1 MRFVPAITAAV
12 LASGLA
18 AAPAVAASSGSVDTG
33 YTTPG
38 NSDDG
43 YRDDGYRGG
52 ARAPA
57 GNWMSI
63 GAIADQFTQK
73 GYAVRG
79 VEVDDGRYEVEA
91 IDSNGMMIEAYVDP
105 VTGRILR
112 QERDD

>member
-12 LASGLA
+12 LATGLA
-18 AAPAVAASSGSVDTG
+18 AAPAVAASNGTVDSG
-33 YTTPG
+33 YTTTG

-43 YRDDGYRGG
+43 YRG

-73 GYAVRG
+73 GYTVRG

-91 IDSNGMMIEAYVDP
+91 IDPNGMMIEAYVDP
-105 VTGRILR
+105 VTGRVLR

>member
-12 LASGLA
+12 LATGLA
-18 AAPAVAASSGSVDTG
+18 AAPAVAASNGSVDSG
-33 YTTPG
+33 YTTTG
-38 NSDDG
+38 NS
-43 YRDDGYRGG
+43 DDGYRGG

-91 IDSNGMMIEAYVDP
+91 IDPNGMMIEAYVDP
-105 VTGRILR
+105 VTGNILR